1 MLEKYVDFSELAGK
15 TLTSVTGAEKGSE
28 KITFV
33 TTTGEVYEMYH
44 DQNCCESVDVEDIV
58 GDVSDL
64 IGHPL
69 QIAAESTSA
78 EDDFVDPDPEKT
90 GSAESCTW
98 TFYKLATIKGYVDI
112 RWFGQSNGYYSE
124 SVSFVLTKAGNEN
137 DN

>member
-1 MLEKYVDFSELAGK
+1 MLGKYVDFSELAGK
-15 TLTSVTGAEKGSE
+15 TLTSVTGAEKDSE

-44 DQNCCESVDVEDIV
+44 YQDCCESVTVEDVV

-78 EDDFVDPDPEKT
+78 EDDFIDPDPEKT
-90 GSAESCTW
+90 RCAESCTW

-112 RWFGQSNGYYSE
+112 RWFGESNGYYSE
-124 SVSFVLTKAGNEN
+124 SVSFVLTKTGTEN

>member
-15 TLTSVTGAEKGSE
+15 TLTSVTGAEKGSD

-44 DQNCCESVDVEDIV
+44 DQECCEHVAVEDVV

-78 EDDFVDPDPEKT
+78 EDDFIDPDPEKT
-90 GSAESCTW
+90 GEAASSTW

-112 RWFGQSNGYYSE
+112 RWFGQSSGWYSE
-124 SVSFVLTKAGNEN
+124 SVSFVKTKVGTEN